1 MNNIDKILNKIISR
15 KLMVFV
21 IAYVLYLPLSI
32 VNWFFVK
39 DKWGYFKSSAVNID
53 KFGNR
58 EFRTLF
64 NKVLISNKGYRFGDI
79 GETISSVL
87 GKNQLTGT
95 LTRFGRAIVW
105 ILDKIENDH
114 AIKSIDKMTIFVK
127 N

>member
-1 MNNIDKILNKIISR
+1 MILFI
-15 KLMVFV
+15 

-32 VNWFFVK
+32 VNWLFVK
-39 DKWGYFKSSAVNID
+39 EKSGYFKSSAVNLD

-64 NKVLISNKGYRFGDI
+64 NKVLINDKGHRFGDI
-79 GETISSVL
+79 EETISSVL

-95 LTRFGRAIVW
+95 LTKCGLILVW

-114 AIKSIDKMTIFVK
+114 ALKSI